1 MGKMNKDRNRRKG
14 GGNAEKI
21 RRRQRMRGCVDR
33 RNQIEEIN
41 GRLEG
46 LEKEDWIDGRGSG
59 KGERL
64 GMGVQIAEIQLEK
77 SEVD

>member
-1 MGKMNKDRNRRKG
+1 
-14 GGNAEKI
+14 
-21 RRRQRMRGCVDR
+21 MRGCVDR

-64 GMGVQIAEIQLEK
+64 GMSVQIAEIQLEK
-77 SEVD
+77 SEVN